1 MGFIN
6 KFLDLLSEIVIK
18 FVIEPFIWDKN
29 FSFNWEITMKQFN
42 NKRFENYWRY
52 VHSSWVHFTVVTD
65 ITEMLQVNII
75 V

>member
-1 MGFIN
+1 
-6 KFLDLLSEIVIK
+6 
-18 FVIEPFIWDKN
+18 
-29 FSFNWEITMKQFN
+29 MKQFN
-42 NKRFENYWRY
+42 NKRFENNWRY